1 MDDPYNPT
9 NSDMDISEGEMNRKC
24 QRFEE
29 CEALQRMIDFEQ
41 SLERRRESEREREE
55 EVGKTSLPAR

>member
-1 MDDPYNPT
+1 
-9 NSDMDISEGEMNRKC
+9 MDISEGEINRKC